1 MTSLSFLYVLIVVVG
16 ILISTGLLLSGQV
29 APMIGYWAVV
39 VWFILAVYVIFFR
52 KTEIDTLVSQ
62 VQADRTVN

>member
-29 APMIGYWAVV
+29 APIIGYWAVV
-39 VWFILAVYVIFFR
+39 VWFILAAYVIFFR